1 MNPDQQQVLA
11 LAAVFQAAHLAD
23 KLAATG
29 DCDMPAM
36 DALMKGVMALDAD
49 DFKGIYPEPQYL
61 RDGLMLIDAS
71 LNRTINGEQMRAM
84 NYGLALLHLTARLKK
99 NNDVNG
105 VLRHRLQALKGQQA
119 HFDAFTDPAFC
130 HRVASIYVDT
140 LGSFKFRIQVQGKP
154 EHLQNDDTAARI
166 RALFLA
172 GVRGAFLWQQLGGRR
187 WQLLFHRK
195 RLVATVNSL
204 KSVI

>member
-11 LAAVFQAAHLAD
+11 LAAVFQAAYLAD
-23 KLAATG
+23 QLAATG
-29 DCDMPAM
+29 ECNMAAM

-49 DFKGIYPEPQYL
+49 DFAGIYPEPEHF
-61 RDGLMLIDAS
+61 RDGLAVMDAS
-71 LNRTINGEQMRAM
+71 LNRTINGEQMRTM
-84 NYGLALLHLTARLKK
+84 NYALALLHLSAKLRK

-119 HFDAFTDPAFC
+119 HFDTFTDAAFC
-130 HRVASIYVDT
+130 HRLASIYVDT

-154 EHLQNDDTAARI
+154 EYLQNDDTAARI

-172 GVRGAFLWQQLGGRR
+172 GVRAAFLWQQLGGRR

-195 RLVATVNSL
+195 RLVTTVNSL